1 MKWLASWGAMLM
13 YSYNCPL
20 LYALV
25 LERLAGIPLRARSR
39 ASAGIACQDP
49 YIYLRLPIPV
59 PQPGR
64 HVADASSHL
73 TPEDARWTVPEQSAT
88 VRSYTHLLHLL

>member
-39 ASAGIACQDP
+39 ASAGIACQEP
-49 YIYLRLPIPV
+49 YIYLRLPIPI

-64 HVADASSHL
+64 HV

-88 VRSYTHLLHLL
+88 VRS